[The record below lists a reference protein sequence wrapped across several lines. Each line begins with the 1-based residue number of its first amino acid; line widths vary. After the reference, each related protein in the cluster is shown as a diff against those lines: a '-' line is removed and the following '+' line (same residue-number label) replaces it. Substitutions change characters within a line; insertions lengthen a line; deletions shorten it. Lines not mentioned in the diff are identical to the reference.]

1 MDKYVRRLLQETGY
15 ILDDASTQEGNRL
28 YDQGQFLLRE
38 RYRDHTNR
46 IFDEVKFLSSQFEKD
61 PQNKAFADSMNRLF
75 NHLGNDENGKPTF
88 KPDLLK
94 DLANV
99 IIPGVFQRVRYV
111 PIPRIEVSDPQFD
124 AIVENLVIESDNLM
138 PNSVEMVSDNTFK
151 WGRAGSAS
159 RNQNKIGLAVE
170 GIQMDLRDVSY
181 YIKRKQGFPS
191 ITDIGIFDL
200 FFGGKG
206 LNFVVHLSTADKKDT
221 QHLFKVNTIKVNLDN
236 LKIKLKKSNHKLL
249 FNIFKPLLLSIV
261 KPVVLKV
268 IEKQIKDTIEKGDA
282 YAWEIKQ
289 EADRAMEAAKEDPE
303 NVPNMYQRYINAIQ
317 ARIAEGKR
325 KADKVQSRAKQTETN
340 IAITQ
345 QDSIFKNISL
355 PGGTSS
361 KATEFKNM
369 ANEGEKW
376 QSPVFNLGSA
386 SRSSNIPKPAPITRK
401 PHSTTQGQ
409 LRSGTSSGT
418 TGNAGNNFD
427 SNLNNNY
434 NNASYMSNGSGI
446 KSSNNDAPYLTGQS
460 IQ

>member
-1 MDKYVRRLLQETGY
+1 MDTYVRRLLQETGY
-15 ILDDASTQEGNRL
+15 ILDDTSTQEGNRL

-46 IFDEVKFLSSQFEKD
+46 VLDEVKFLSSEFERD
-61 PQNKAFADSMNRLF
+61 PLNKAFADSMNKLF
-75 NHLGNDENGKPTF
+75 YDLGNDENGKPTF

-99 IIPGVFQRVRYV
+99 IIPGLFERVRYV

-138 PNSVEMVSDNTFK
+138 PNSVEMVNDNTFK
-151 WGRAGSAS
+151 WGRAGSSS
-159 RNQNKIGLAVE
+159 RNKNKIGLAVE

-200 FFGGKG
+200 FFGGRG
-206 LNFVVHLSTADKKDT
+206 LNFTVHLQTAEKKDSA
-221 QHLFKVNTIKVNLDN
+221 HLFKVSTIKVNLDN

-249 FNIFKPLLLSIV
+249 FNIFKPLLLSVV

-268 IEKQIKDTIEKGDA
+268 IEKQIKDTIEKADA

-289 EADRAMEAAKEDPE
+289 EADRALEAAKEDPE
-303 NVPNMYQRYINAIQ
+303 NVPNMYQRYVNAIQ

-325 KADKVQSRAKQTETN
+325 KADKVASRAKQTETN

-345 QDSIFKNISL
+345 HDSIFKNISL

-361 KATEFKNM
+361 KATEYKEM
-369 ANEGEKW
+369 ASKGDKW
-376 QSPVFNLGSA
+376 QSPVFDLGGAAKST
-386 SRSSNIPKPAPITRK
+386 NIPTPAKITRK
-401 PHSTTQGQ
+401 PHSTAQGQ
-409 LRSGTSSGT
+409 VRSTPSSGAT
-418 TGNAGNNFD
+418 GNNFD
-427 SNLNNNY
+427 SNLNNSY
-434 NNASYMSNGSGI
+434 NNASYLGNGSGI
-446 KSSNNDAPYLTGQS
+446 KTSNNDTPYHTGQT